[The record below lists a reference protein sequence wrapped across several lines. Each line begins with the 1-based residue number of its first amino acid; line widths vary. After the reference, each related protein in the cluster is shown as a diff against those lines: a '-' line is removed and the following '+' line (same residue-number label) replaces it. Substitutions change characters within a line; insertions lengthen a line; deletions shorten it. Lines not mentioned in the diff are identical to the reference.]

1 MQGQKIKLHFHT
13 IIWILSESGKEALG
27 GNLNH
32 LETKLLS
39 YPLLFWAVCLLQIMS
54 PWAPRSWQW
63 IQGGPRT
70 VGFFQTSDAGDSCA
84 SGDGTSWGTQC
95 LPSLCQPS
103 VPRWHFLSSR
113 GRLIML
119 PSIFPS
125 CCAMKRPRDTVSRP
139 AAAGYRGW
147 VTGKSL
153 TMVSEFLTNH
163 IISPKRGECEQNRK
177 KHVGGAWST
186 KTKVNQIQVWSI
198 NGKLPLSAFTS
209 SLDLLPIKPASN
221 SIALGPGLFSGGCC
235 TPYLWDAEYA
245 CWFHLVSDMCL
256 YSFRIAA
263 LFLICTLFRITALVS
278 QGSSHWKLGTSG
290 SHYSST
296 DFVALP
302 MLLIKLSFHY
312 GRTFRIV

>member
-1 MQGQKIKLHFHT
+1 
-13 IIWILSESGKEALG
+13 
-27 GNLNH
+27 
-32 LETKLLS
+32 
-39 YPLLFWAVCLLQIMS
+39 
-54 PWAPRSWQW
+54 
-63 IQGGPRT
+63 
-70 VGFFQTSDAGDSCA
+70 
-84 SGDGTSWGTQC
+84 
-95 LPSLCQPS
+95 
-103 VPRWHFLSSR
+103 
-113 GRLIML
+113 ML

-125 CCAMKRPRDTVSRP
+125 CCAMKRPRGTVSCP

-147 VTGKSL
+147 VTGKSP

-177 KHVGGAWST
+177 KHVGGACST

-198 NGKLPLSAFTS
+198 NGKRRRGFPTSLPCSAFTS

-245 CWFHLVSDMCL
+245 CWFYLVSDMCL

-263 LFLICTLFRITALVS
+263 IFLTCTLFRIIALVS
-278 QGSSHWKLGTSG
+278 QGRSHWKLGTSG

-296 DFVALP
+296 DFGALP

-312 GRTFRIV
+312 GRIFRII